1 MRSAWGGVGAKPQ
14 STWAAA
20 PSQDTLTASK
30 NSYSQ
35 ISFLSLA
42 INVWISL
49 FYHSFIDFSFV
60 FVGFLFAFF
69 AHLGDRFCPPLA
81 RMVSWQIGDEDQKKR
96 TNFPT
101 HWGIYLTSAVETFVP
116 FIFRYASCL
125 VFPSHFSVLA
135 CASLAKS
142 FTFDGELHCDLLLV

>member
-1 MRSAWGGVGAKPQ
+1 MARSSRGGFCDHFGYRFRSPPPLLMEIFSFVPRHMSHVRSAWGGVGAKPQ

-20 PSQDTLTASK
+20 PSQDTLIASK

-60 FVGFLFAFF
+60 FVGFLFAFLHILAIDF
-69 AHLGDRFCPPLA
+69 ALL
-81 RMVSWQIGDEDQKKR
+81 WQGWSHGRSEMRTKKKELISQHIR
-96 TNFPT
+96 
-101 HWGIYLTSAVETFVP
+101 E
-116 FIFRYASCL
+116 FI
-125 VFPSHFSVLA
+125 
-135 CASLAKS
+135 
-142 FTFDGELHCDLLLV
+142 